1 MSLTDTA
8 LKALKPK
15 DASYIA
21 SDDRGLYAEVLPSG
35 SIVWRYRYRLD
46 GKREKLTLGKYPAL
60 TLKNARLKRDEAAH
74 QVAMGESPAK
84 RKQQE
89 KVAGAEDATVAEFAE
104 RFFKDIQARDRKD
117 VTMPQRYLEKDIL
130 PHIGS
135 KPVRDITAEDVRS
148 VIWRKKE
155 QGFDAA
161 AGQVR
166 GLLKRMFDYALA
178 CGLIQANPV
187 MALPMRH
194 VYRAAA
200 RDRALTPD
208 EIRQFLRAMQTSN
221 IRRQFKIAFQLILM
235 TLVRKSELM
244 LAQWKDVHLDEGEW
258 HIPVENSKTG
268 KPHIVYLST
277 QAQTLFKELKPL
289 ASSSDWVLPG
299 RGTLARPF
307 ANNALNQALKV
318 SLQGQEIPVVTIHDL
333 RRTASTLLHEQGWPS
348 DLVEKAL
355 NHTIGGVSGAYN
367 RAEYAE
373 QRREM
378 LQAWSDYIDGLA
390 PSGNLVVPT
399 RLGRWWLFLFLGR
412 AVAP

>member
-1 MSLTDTA
+1 MALTDTA
-8 LKALKPK
+8 LKALKPRDK
-15 DASYIA
+15 TYTVT
-21 SDDRGLYAEVLPSG
+21 DDRGLYVEVFPTG
-35 SIVWRYRYRLD
+35 GVVWRYRYRLN
-46 GKREKLTLGKYPAL
+46 GKYEKLTLGKYPAL

-84 RKQQE
+84 KKQQE
-89 KVAGAEDATVAEFAE
+89 KVAGADDATVAEFAE
-104 RFFKDIQARDRKD
+104 RFFKDIQSRDRKN
-117 VTMPQRYLEKDIL
+117 VTMPRRYLEKDIL

-166 GLLKRMFDYALA
+166 GLLKRMFDYALT
-178 CGLIQANPV
+178 CGLIQTNPV

-200 RDRALTPD
+200 CDRALTPD
-208 EIRQFLRAMQTSN
+208 EIRRFLRAMQASN

-268 KPHIVYLST
+268 KPHIVYMST

-299 RGTLARPF
+299 RGTLAKPF

-318 SLQGQEIPVVTIHDL
+318 SLQGQEIPAFTIHDL

-348 DLVEKAL
+348 DVVEKAL
-355 NHTIGGVSGAYN
+355 NHTIGGVRGVYN

-390 PSGNLVVPT
+390 PSGNLVI
-399 RLGRWWLFLFLGR
+399 GAGS
-412 AVAP
+412 A